1 MLEETEEESES
12 TVNMGMKEG
21 TRESESVGLH

>member
-1 MLEETEEESES
+1 MLEEMEEKSES

-21 TRESESVGLH
+21 ARESASAGLH